1 LRLVIAIVSL
11 LFLQVI
17 LSISPGLC
25 ANTEG
30 NPDVYVGV
38 DMSYGDSVTEAK
50 RLIDEVSPYTN
61 LFVLGC
67 KGITY
72 NTTRLNEACQYI
84 VDKGLDFIVYRDTSL
99 RNASWTEMAN
109 QKWGKHFLGYYAF
122 DELGGWQIDM
132 HEWRMVLNANNYTDA
147 ANSFVNMS
155 SWYLNRF
162 SRFRN
167 TTQFNLYTSD
177 YALYWFDYA
186 AGYDT
191 VFTEFCWNYNR
202 QLNIALCRGAAN
214 AHGKDWGVIITWT
227 YDKPPYLE
235 SGEKMYEDLVLA
247 YNNGAKYILVF
258 DGNEGWTS
266 SVLKQEH
273 FDALKRFWSY
283 IKENPRQ
290 IKPASDRIAY
300 VLPKDYGYGFRGPND
315 RIWGFWGADNLTN
328 KVCSDIN
335 NLLAIYDEK
344 LDIIYDKGLTLG
356 STAGYSKLFFWNQS
370 IPSGAS
376 EPDSPVSSPSPSVT
390 KNGKENTS
398 TNENKEAL
406 ADYTVLLAIGVIF
419 TAIATPLFLLR
430 KQKYHVEIDS
440 TGIGSDYTGTVVTID
455 GKNYDKFGASFWWES
470 GSHHTYEFKTRIRAN
485 KSANYTK
492 QYILISATG
501 KLKEEL
507 VVSGSTTI
515 TGNYKPLF
523 AKTLE
528 QKDC

>member
-1 LRLVIAIVSL
+1 LRLVIALVSL

-25 ANTEG
+25 ANTED

-290 IKPASDRIAY
+290 IKPASDRVAY

-315 RIWGFWGADNLTN
+315 KIWGFWGADSLTN
-328 KVCSDIN
+328 KTCGDIN
-335 NLLAIYDEK
+335 NLLALYGEK
-344 LDIIYDKGLTLG
+344 IDIIYDNSLLPTIA
-356 STAGYSKLFFWNQS
+356 TGYSKVFFWNES
-370 IPSGAS
+370 IPSNPS
-376 EPDSPVSSPSPSVT
+376 RSFPVSPSFPSSSVT
-390 KNGKENTS
+390 PLENQTS
-398 TNENKEAL
+398 LMNYAT
-406 ADYTVLLAIGVIF
+406 LLAIGAVLA
-419 TAIATPLFLLR
+419 AIAVPTYIFR
-430 KQKYHVEIDS
+430 KRQYHIIFDS
-440 TGIGSDYTGTVVTID
+440 TGIGPDHTGTVVTVD
-455 GKNYDKFGASFWWES
+455 GEVFDKYGASFWWES
-470 GSHHTYEFKTRIRAN
+470 GSHHTYEFKSRIAAGIS
-485 KSANYTK
+485 KQYTK
-492 QYILISATG
+492 QYVLTSLSGLPLENNGFLT
-501 KLKEEL
+501 
-507 VVSGSTTI
+507 VSGACTI
-515 TGNYKPLF
+515 TGNYRPVFKMR
-523 AKTLE
+523 T
-528 QKDC
+528 